1 MTEAMQMNVVRVREK
16 GRQKGRKLAINK
28 WLMAAILALVVVA
41 ATGWY
46 DWYDGRLGII
56 GPQPVIESSAEGV
69 RIIRVPPGG
78 NIQAALNAAQSGD
91 IVELQAG
98 AVYSGTINLPNKPL
112 TDFVT
117 IRSSAAADLPAEKR
131 VSPAQRSSMATI
143 TSGIL
148 GRPAVQA
155 VNGAHHYRFI
165 GIEFTASGKLFNYGV
180 VVFGGR
186 ETRPENVPHTLE
198 IDRGYIHA
206 TGPTVSRRGIA
217 LNSANTTIKNSYI
230 EGFAFRSEETQ
241 GICGWSGTRN
251 VKIINN
257 YVEGG
262 AENILFGGAD
272 PANGELVPTDI
283 EISGNHLNKPREWF
297 KAVTVKTL
305 FELKNAR
312 RVAFTGNYLEHN
324 WEGSAFRIT
333 VRNQDGGAPF
343 STIEDVVIRDN
354 IIDGAGE
361 GLNLLGRDDTQPSQ
375 MAKRISIL
383 NNLFLN
389 IGGPTYSGS
398 GYFLQM
404 SGGEDVTV
412 ANNTVLNEGNTVT
425 FYGDQPQNLVI
436 RDNIMCHGNYGVHG
450 LDLRSPEARR
460 IFANNIIINNK
471 RVGRD
476 DAAIPPDSIW
486 LPDIAAVGFDDPS
499 GGNFGLAANSRF
511 KDKAADGGSIG
522 CRIRSL
528 PSAAVR
534 SVVES
539 TQ

>member
-1 MTEAMQMNVVRVREK
+1 MNVVRVREK
-16 GRQKGRKLAINK
+16 GSRKGRRLNVSRWLVIPIVALA
-28 WLMAAILALVVVA
+28 AVA
-41 ATGWY
+41 ASAWY

-56 GPQPVIESSAEGV
+56 GPQPVIESSPEGG

-143 TSGIL
+143 TSGIF

-155 VNGAHHYRFI
+155 TNGAHHYRFI
-165 GIEFTASGKLFNYGV
+165 GIEFAASGRLFNYGV
-180 VVFGGR
+180 VVFGGK
-186 ETRPENVPHTLE
+186 ETGPENVPHTLE
-198 IDRGYIHA
+198 VDRSYVHA

-272 PANGELVPTDI
+272 PANGELIPTDI
-283 EISGNHLNKPREWF
+283 EISGNHLNKPRAWF
-297 KAVTVKTL
+297 KTATVKTL

-361 GLNLLGRDDTQPSQ
+361 GVNVLGRDDTQPSQ
-375 MAKRISIL
+375 IAKRISIL

-389 IGGPTYSGS
+389 IGGPPYAGS
-398 GYFLQM
+398 GYFLQI

-412 ANNTVLNEGNTVT
+412 ANNTALNEGNTVT
-425 FYGDQPQNLVI
+425 FYGDQPQRLVI
-436 RDNIMCHGNYGVHG
+436 RDNIICHGNYGVHG
-450 LDLRSPEARR
+450 LADLRSPDARR
-460 IFANNIIINNK
+460 FFVNNIIINNK
-471 RVGRD
+471 RVNRD

-486 LPDIAAVGFDDPS
+486 LPDIAAVGFDSP
-499 GGNFGLAANSRF
+499 GERRFGLSAGSRF
-511 KDKAADGGSIG
+511 SDKATDGGSIG
-522 CRIRSL
+522 CRVGSL
-528 PSAAVR
+528 PSDSVR
-534 SVVES
+534 SGVES
-539 TQ
+539 TP

>member
-1 MTEAMQMNVVRVREK
+1 MQMNVVRVREK
-16 GRQKGRKLAINK
+16 RRSKGRKLAINK
-28 WLMAAILALVVVA
+28 WLMASIFAVIALAV
-41 ATGWY
+41 TGWY

-56 GPQPVIESSAEGV
+56 GPQPVVESSPNGG
-69 RIIRVPPGG
+69 RIIHVPSGG
-78 NIQAALNAAQSGD
+78 NVQAALNAAQSGD
-91 IVELQAG
+91 VVELQAG
-98 AVYSGTINLPNKPL
+98 GLYSGTINLPNKPL

-155 VNGAHHYRFI
+155 VNGAHHYRFV

-186 ETRPENVPHTLE
+186 ETRPENVPHTIE
-198 IDRGYIHA
+198 VDRSYIHA

-272 PANGELVPTDI
+272 PANGELIPTDI
-283 EISGNHLNKPREWF
+283 EISGNHLNKPRAWF
-297 KAVTVKTL
+297 KTATVKTL

-343 STIEDVVIRDN
+343 STIEDVIIRDN

-361 GLNLLGRDDTQPSQ
+361 GINVLGRDDTQPSQ

-389 IGGPTYSGS
+389 IGGPSYAGS

-404 SGGEDVTV
+404 SGGDDVTV

-436 RDNIMCHGNYGVHG
+436 RDNIICHGNYGVHG
-450 LDLRSPEARR
+450 LADLRSPDARR

-471 RVGRD
+471 HVARD
-476 DAAIPPDSIW
+476 DAAYPPDSIW
-486 LPDIAAVGFDDPS
+486 LADIAAVGFDDPS
-499 GGNFGLAANSRF
+499 GGNFSLSTNSRF
-511 KDKAADGGSIG
+511 KEKATDGGSIG
-522 CRIRSL
+522 CRTRSL
-528 PSAAVR
+528 PGGAVR
-534 SVVES
+534 SGVES
-539 TQ
+539 SQ

>member
-16 GRQKGRKLAINK
+16 GRQKRRKRAVSK
-28 WLMAAILALVVVA
+28 WLIAAILALAAVA

-56 GPQPVIESSAEGV
+56 GPQPVIESSTEGG

-98 AVYSGTINLPNKPL
+98 ATYSGTINLPNKPL

-155 VNGAHHYRFI
+155 VNGAHHYRFV

-180 VVFGGR
+180 VVFGGS
-186 ETRPENVPHTLE
+186 EKRPENVPHTLE
-198 IDRGYIHA
+198 IDRSYIHA

-283 EISGNHLNKPREWF
+283 EISGNHLNKPRAWF
-297 KAVTVKTL
+297 KTATVKTL

-361 GLNLLGRDDTQPSQ
+361 GINVLGRDDTQPSQ

-383 NNLFLN
+383 NNLFLS
-389 IGGPTYSGS
+389 IGGPSYAGS

-425 FYGDQPQNLVI
+425 FYGDQLQNLVI
-436 RDNIMCHGNYGVHG
+436 RDNIICHGNYGVHG

-460 IFANNIIINNK
+460 FFANNIIINNK
-471 RVGRD
+471 RVSRD

-486 LPDIAAVGFDDPS
+486 LPDIAAVGFDDP
-499 GGNFGLAANSRF
+499 GGSNFALSASSRF
-511 KDKAADGGSIG
+511 KDKATDGGSIG
-522 CRIRSL
+522 CRTRSL
-528 PSAAVR
+528 PSSSVR
-534 SVVES
+534 SGVES